1 MKAHCDSNPGQRVE
15 QPSAQTSGWI
25 EMPFDEAFEDATSLG
40 TKIPQ
45 GSFLQRGR
53 FPIIDQGEAFIAG
66 YSNEE
71 SAVWSGKLPVI
82 IFGDHTRALKFVDF
96 RFVLGADGCKVLL
109 PRGMID
115 PKFAY
120 YHLRHIHLEGA
131 GYSRHFKFLKETS
144 IRFPNIAT
152 QRQIAGQ
159 LEQADRLRRTRR
171 YALELTDTFL
181 PAAFLELF
189 GSARDSRWDRSTL
202 GELTLDFSYGTST
215 KCSDNSALQAVLR
228 IPNVIRGAIDTTDL
242 KFGEL
247 TPNEQKKLRLEHGD
261 LLFVR
266 TNGNPDYVGRC
277 AVFDLEADL
286 YFASYLIRARTHQKL
301 IAPVFLAAYLRMPDG
316 RRSMQPSIRTTAG
329 QYNVSVEG
337 LRDVQVIVPPL
348 PLQQKFAAL
357 VERVERLR
365 SVQREA
371 LRQAEHLFASLLH
384 RAFSE

>member
-1 MKAHCDSNPGQRVE
+1 
-15 QPSAQTSGWI
+15 
-25 EMPFDEAFEDATSLG
+25 
-40 TKIPQ
+40 
-45 GSFLQRGR
+45 
-53 FPIIDQGEAFIAG
+53 
-66 YSNEE
+66 
-71 SAVWSGKLPVI
+71 
-82 IFGDHTRALKFVDF
+82 
-96 RFVLGADGCKVLL
+96 
-109 PRGMID
+109 
-115 PKFAY
+115 
-120 YHLRHIHLEGA
+120 
-131 GYSRHFKFLKETS
+131 
-144 IRFPNIAT
+144 
-152 QRQIAGQ
+152 
-159 LEQADRLRRTRR
+159 LEQADRLVRTRC

-215 KCSDNSALQAVLR
+215 KCSDTSSLQAVLR

-247 TPNEQKKLRLEHGD
+247 SPNEQKKLRLDHGD

-277 AVFDLEADL
+277 AVFDLEAEL
-286 YFASYLIRARTHQKL
+286 YFASYLIRARTDQKL
-301 IAPVFLAAYLRMPDG
+301 IAPAFLAAYLRMPDG

-357 VERVERLR
+357 VEQERCLR
-365 SVQREA
+365 AVRREA
-371 LRQAEHLFASLLH
+371 LRQAEHLFASLLD
-384 RAFSE
+384 RAAPISR